1 MFLAASYGIGAP
13 WTALLEVRGAIFSE
27 RFDVPPPLI
36 ELTCVV
42 QVVAAVGLFSRRF
55 APWAAAALTVI
66 TLGAIAAHFRIGS
79 PATALPALVYTA
91 VQVWLG
97 LESRALRP

>member
-1 MFLAASYGIGAP
+1 VFLAVSYGIGAP
-13 WTALLEVRGAIFSE
+13 WTALLEVRGALFSK
-27 RFDVPPPLI
+27 RFDVPPALI
-36 ELTCVV
+36 ELTCAV
-42 QVVAAVGLFSRRF
+42 QMLAALGLFSRRF

-79 PATALPALVYTA
+79 PATALPAVLYTA